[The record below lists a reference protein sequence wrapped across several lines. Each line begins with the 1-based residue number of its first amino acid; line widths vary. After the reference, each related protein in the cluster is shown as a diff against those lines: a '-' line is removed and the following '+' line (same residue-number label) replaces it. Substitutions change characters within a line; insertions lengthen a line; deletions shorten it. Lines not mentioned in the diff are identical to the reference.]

1 MPILALVSCFS
12 STLKH
17 WQALLRDEWGT
28 FLMTGSSSLNN
39 KEREF
44 TLLKKENFATAATTM
59 KTLLGL
65 LLFSVLLATG
75 GLQVTHISKHCSSKS
90 LCEQYKPGAPTSRFP
105 DSTIIKEVT
114 CKAPSFSASL
124 FLTLSGF
131 LLLKILS

>member
-1 MPILALVSCFS
+1 
-12 STLKH
+12 
-17 WQALLRDEWGT
+17 
-28 FLMTGSSSLNN
+28 
-39 KEREF
+39 
-44 TLLKKENFATAATTM
+44 M

-65 LLFSVLLATG
+65 LLFAVLLATGDSLECETCSGQGYNCTGQKEPCSFGLNTCQTLVVESTVG